1 MKTDQKIRCY
11 PPDPLNPL
19 EILVTDQKSPS
30 MILMKG
36 HPATGKSTLA
46 RALGRQLGWPV
57 LDKDDAKDHTDGL
70 LDDDQRNNQ
79 LAYDILWQ
87 VVETQLAIG
96 LNVIVESPLAHP
108 WLYEC
113 GKSLAQRYHR
123 PLLVVETRLDEATW
137 RQRLDAR
144 SAARTRPH
152 TPNSWD
158 EMQAQLVRYNGSWRY
173 PIDPAHHIVVDTA
186 QPLDE
191 CVTRV
196 VARWENAIAE

>member
-1 MKTDQKIRCY
+1 M
-11 PPDPLNPL
+11 
-19 EILVTDQKSPS
+19 

-46 RALGRQLGWPV
+46 RALGRHLRWPV
-57 LDKDDAKDHTDGL
+57 IDKDDAKDHTDGL
-70 LDDDQRNNQ
+70 RGDDQLDNQ
-79 LAYDILWQ
+79 LAYSIIWQ
-87 VVETQLAIG
+87 IVETQLEIG
-96 LNVIVESPLAHP
+96 LDVIVETPLAHL
-108 WLYEC
+108 WLYEL
-113 GKSLAQRYHR
+113 GKSLAKRHDR
-123 PLLVVETRLDEATW
+123 PLLVVETRLEEATW

-173 PIDPAHHIVVDTA
+173 PIDPAHHVVVDTA
-186 QPLDE
+186 QPLGE